1 MRPAGSSVPTGW
13 VAGTPP
19 GSPIRSGGQ
28 SARRRRRR
36 AASSPAPD
44 RLSAVE
50 PRRWLNRSHPQTL
63 LSATMLLYIEGLFSL
78 VRGEVQLLI
87 GVAMFPAAWAIANDR
102 RWGWRLGIAAA
113 VLNVLLPLQWYGLGR
128 PMSLAFALLF
138 PVVLLVL
145 LVHPVSREHQRIWFE

>member
-1 MRPAGSSVPTGW
+1 
-13 VAGTPP
+13 
-19 GSPIRSGGQ
+19 
-28 SARRRRRR
+28 
-36 AASSPAPD
+36 
-44 RLSAVE
+44 
-50 PRRWLNRSHPQTL
+50 
-63 LSATMLLYIEGLFSL
+63 MLLYIEGLFSL
-78 VRGEVQLLI
+78 VRGESFRSAPVLI

-102 RWGWRLGIAAA
+102 RWGWRLGIAVA

>member
-1 MRPAGSSVPTGW
+1 
-13 VAGTPP
+13 
-19 GSPIRSGGQ
+19 
-28 SARRRRRR
+28 
-36 AASSPAPD
+36 
-44 RLSAVE
+44 
-50 PRRWLNRSHPQTL
+50 
-63 LSATMLLYIEGLFSL
+63 MLLYIEGLFSL

-87 GVAMFPAAWAIANDR
+87 GMAMFPAAWAIANDR

-113 VLNVLLPLQWYGLGR
+113 VLNVFLPLQWYGLGR

>member
-1 MRPAGSSVPTGW
+1 MFDAIAPRYDLLNRIMTFRLDVRW
-13 VAGTPP
+13 
-19 GSPIRSGGQ
+19 
-28 SARRRRRR
+28 RRR
-36 AASSPAPD
+36 AVRRLDLPDGSVVLDLACGTGDLCRDLDGAGLAP
-44 RLSAVE
+44 
-50 PRRWLNRSHPQTL
+50 
-63 LSATMLLYIEGLFSL
+63 
-78 VRGEVQLLI
+78 I
-87 GVAMFPAAWAIANDR
+87 GMAMFPAAWAIANDR

>member
-1 MRPAGSSVPTGW
+1 M
-13 VAGTPP
+13 
-19 GSPIRSGGQ
+19 
-28 SARRRRRR
+28 
-36 AASSPAPD
+36 
-44 RLSAVE
+44 E

-87 GVAMFPAAWAIANDR
+87 GMAMFPAAWAIANDR

-113 VLNVLLPLQWYGLGR
+113 VLNVLLPPPWDGLGR
-128 PMSLAFALLF
+128 PLGLVF

-145 LVHPVSREHQRIWFE
+145 LGHPVSRDPQRIWFEWAVGAHERLRLPHSRSDATPSRGGGEGDRRAIDVRHHRSPL

>member
-1 MRPAGSSVPTGW
+1 
-13 VAGTPP
+13 
-19 GSPIRSGGQ
+19 
-28 SARRRRRR
+28 
-36 AASSPAPD
+36 
-44 RLSAVE
+44 
-50 PRRWLNRSHPQTL
+50 
-63 LSATMLLYIEGLFSL
+63 MLLYIEGLFSL

-113 VLNVLLPLQWYGLGR
+113 VLNLLLELQWYGLGR
-128 PMSLAFALLF
+128 PLGLVF